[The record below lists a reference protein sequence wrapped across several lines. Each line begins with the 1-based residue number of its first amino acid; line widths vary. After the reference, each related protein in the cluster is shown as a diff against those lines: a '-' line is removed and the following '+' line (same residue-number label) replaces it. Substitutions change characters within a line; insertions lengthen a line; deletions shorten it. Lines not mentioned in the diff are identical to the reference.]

1 MTSDDSAA
9 QRGAHPSVA
18 GSSADGRRFPG
29 ASRVRLSWLVI
40 ATFGAVVLAAMSV
53 RAETV
58 AEPKSHFP
66 ADLAPSSLGDDSP
79 AAAQPDSP
87 PPPAEP
93 PVAASVN
100 AKTSDQADDSAV
112 PAAPSHAEA
121 NAQPDSA
128 AAAAPTPAQPAAAAV
143 RVGAESSSP
152 LDQSAPL
159 NPAAAE
165 AKVQATE
172 PASSAAPV
180 SAEAQP
186 AVAPAAAVRAPQA
199 AAEPTGTTALVGDAR
214 PTLPAPSDAAAP
226 VAPSA
231 AADTRPGATPPEV
244 GAKGDATQTPDSGAM
259 AALSAAS
266 SDLDDEN
273 ADESDSDGAD
283 AEPWIGETP
292 PVQKPRP
299 LVVPEHRKVDQALKY
314 FLTRRRF
321 VLEQGYRRSGRY
333 LPMIRQIFA
342 EEGIP
347 VELAYLAA
355 VESNYN
361 PAARSRARA
370 AGLWQ
375 FMRGT
380 AHKYGL
386 RVNLPWYDERLD
398 PVYSTRA
405 AARLLADL
413 HDTFGNWELALA
425 AYNAG
430 EGRVTRAIRRARQPE
445 GEENFWTL
453 RRLPRETK
461 GYVPSFFALSR
472 IYADPVKYE
481 LSDIEPDPPLAIEAV
496 KIDRPTTLEELARR
510 LEWPRDELARLNPA
524 WKRGVIPPA
533 HFEPVLLHVPQ
544 GHAERLTASLASEPL
559 PDVDWREHIV
569 ARGETLSAIARMY
582 RVPLQELTQMN
593 SGSARRL
600 SIGQTVLL
608 PLPRGK
614 AGWSATAEERPS
626 PRRARPAVPAEALA
640 AKVTDP
646 APVALEGTTYR
657 VQPGDTLWSIAQR
670 FGVSVRQLKRW
681 NRMRGSLLKLEREL
695 VVRNPATAAR

>member
-1 MTSDDSAA
+1 MGGLWPTWIVM
-9 QRGAHPSVA
+9 GA
-18 GSSADGRRFPG
+18 
-29 ASRVRLSWLVI
+29 
-40 ATFGAVVLAAMSV
+40 FGAASLAAMSV

-58 AEPKSHFP
+58 ANPKPLSP
-66 ADLAPSSLGDDSP
+66 AYLAPSAPDGIGS
-79 AAAQPDSP
+79 AAGEPGLPSQ
-87 PPPAEP
+87 PAEP
-93 PVAASVN
+93 PRSASDAEGEATRAA
-100 AKTSDQADDSAV
+100 DSSLPAPPDPANLPAPAAAGTQGRAAATAL
-112 PAAPSHAEA
+112 PAAPVAAEVRPA
-121 NAQPDSA
+121 ASSA
-128 AAAAPTPAQPAAAAV
+128 AAADAQPTVSGSGGTAAAE
-143 RVGAESSSP
+143 VGAVPLLPASAEAESPATPDAAAETRAGTIPPDVDAATHSTVKPASDAMTA
-152 LDQSAPL
+152 LGT
-159 NPAAAE
+159 AAAE
-165 AKVQATE
+165 A
-172 PASSAAPV
+172 
-180 SAEAQP
+180 
-186 AVAPAAAVRAPQA
+186 
-199 AAEPTGTTALVGDAR
+199 
-214 PTLPAPSDAAAP
+214 
-226 VAPSA
+226 
-231 AADTRPGATPPEV
+231 
-244 GAKGDATQTPDSGAM
+244 
-259 AALSAAS
+259 
-266 SDLDDEN
+266 DDED
-273 ADESDSDGAD
+273 AEEPDSDGGD
-283 AEPWIGETP
+283 TVQWIGETP
-292 PVQKPRP
+292 PSKKPRP
-299 LVVPEHRKVDQALKY
+299 LVVPEHRKVDQVLKY
-314 FLTRRRF
+314 FITRRRF

-333 LPMIRQIFA
+333 LPMIREIFA

-361 PAARSRARA
+361 PTARSRARA

-430 EGRVTRAIRRARQPE
+430 EGRVARAIRRARQPE

-481 LSDIEPDPPLAIEAV
+481 LADIEPDPPLAIEAV

-510 LEWPRDELARLNPA
+510 LERPRDELARLNPA

-533 HFEPVLLHVPQ
+533 RFEPVLLHVPE

-559 PDVDWREHIV
+559 PDVGWREHIV
-569 ARGETLSAIARMY
+569 ASGDTFSAIARMY
-582 RVPLQELTQMN
+582 RVPLQELMQMN
-593 SGSARRL
+593 AGSERRL

-608 PLPRGK
+608 PLPAGK
-614 AGWSATAEERPS
+614 AGWVAIAEERPAA
-626 PRRARPAVPAEALA
+626 RRTRPTVPAKALA

-646 APVALEGTTYR
+646 AAVPLAGTTYR

-670 FGVSVRQLKRW
+670 FGVSVQQLKRW

-695 VVRNPATAAR
+695 IVRNPATAAR